1 MIRAAR
7 PFAAAALFALAAA
20 TPLAGQAAV
29 VAVGSPEI
37 RTAHLAD
44 RVDSLMIVVDRVQ
57 PYPVGSVVLQTVLVQ
72 DAGRDAVLR
81 VETLRDTAGAV
92 ASVDSLTAL
101 RASLAPLAYAS
112 RVGQKARSIRFEG
125 GRVRGEEV
133 TRGVRKAVD
142 VALPSLLF
150 DGGAMEILLGAL
162 PLREGYAARLPVYHV
177 DRAAAASASVQVL
190 GTERVRTM
198 DGGSCPAWRVV
209 VAGGPSPGTY
219 WIEPQTRAL
228 VRHEAT
234 GSPVR
239 LVRRHG
245 CAAAPLPQA
254 SR

>member
-7 PFAAAALFALAAA
+7 HAAVLLALAAA
-20 TPLAGQAAV
+20 PLAAQTALV
-29 VAVGSPEI
+29 PVGSPDV

-44 RVDSLMIVVDRVQ
+44 RVDSLAVVVDRVQ
-57 PYPVGSVVLQTVLVQ
+57 PYPVGSLVLQTVLVQ

-81 VETLRDTAGAV
+81 VETLSDTAGTV
-92 ASVDSLTAL
+92 AGVDSFTVL

-125 GRVRGEEV
+125 VRVRGEEV

-150 DGGAMEILLGAL
+150 DGGTMDILLGAL

-190 GTERVRTM
+190 GAERVRTM
-198 DGGSCPAWRVV
+198 DGGSCLAWRIA

-219 WIEPQTRAL
+219 WIEERTRAL
-228 VRHEAT
+228 VRHEGT

-245 CAAAPLPQA
+245 CADAPLPQA